1 MSERQKATTP
11 AYRANF
17 DAVFRHELPNPC
29 DPPGPCTPAALV
41 TRIPLG
47 EIVTVDTIN
56 GEVLSTVVLGT
67 TSVYVTKRGAHAH
80 YGSEEPDDYPANI
93 VDFHPLYWR
102 T

>member
-29 DPPGPCTPAALV
+29 YPPGLHTTTTLT

-56 GEVLSTVVLGT
+56 GEVLSTVVLVT
-67 TSVYVTKRGAHAH
+67 TSGYGTKRGAHAH

-93 VDFHPLYWR
+93 VDIHPNYWR